1 MENQKTEDPVVSIRM
16 NKKVIEL
23 VDKERKRI
31 NTPRSSWIVQAVVE
45 KLERLGYD
53 IERE

>member
-1 MENQKTEDPVVSIRM
+1 MEEQDREDRVVTVRM
-16 NKKVIEL
+16 NINIIEL

-45 KLERLGYD
+45 KLEKIGYE
-53 IERE
+53 IERK

>member
-1 MENQKTEDPVVSIRM
+1 MKNKKEEDPVVTIRM
-16 NKKVIEL
+16 KKKVIEL
-23 VDKERKRI
+23 IDKERGRI

-45 KLERLGYD
+45 KLEKLGYE